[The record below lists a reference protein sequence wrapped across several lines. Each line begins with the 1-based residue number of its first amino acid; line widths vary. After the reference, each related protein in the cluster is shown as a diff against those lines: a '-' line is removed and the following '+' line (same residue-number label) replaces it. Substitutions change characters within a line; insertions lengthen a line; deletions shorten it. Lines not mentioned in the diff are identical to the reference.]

1 LEEWIEAEIKAY
13 REFLEKAIEN
23 FLRSKGY
30 KVLGFDVEEP
40 TVSLK
45 EPHLYEY
52 RRIRVKV
59 EEYTIPITVATL
71 TYIGDNLIEVKFN
84 EIENA
89 IRQISKAL
97 TP

>member
-1 LEEWIEAEIKAY
+1 LEEWIETEIKAY
-13 REFLEKAIEN
+13 RELLEKAIEN
-23 FLRSKGY
+23 FLKSKGY

-71 TYIGDNLIEVKFN
+71 TYIDDKLIEVKFN
-84 EIENA
+84 RIEDA

-97 TP
+97 AL